1 MGCYPRLRQL
11 GVIGDASPALCEDVS
26 LLCLQ
31 STFAD
36 AQQSL
41 ARSGVRMSI
50 KRIDHISKMLSKLA
64 LKIRKENIEAAS
76 AKRPDEF
83 GKNLPFANK
92 RIAILLDGGRILTRI
107 PKEISGKRLTKKERR
122 QFDTEW
128 REPKLYVIYEFDSD
142 GKLVKGSRRY
152 CDGTIGSADDIVN
165 LLVAELK
172 INGARL
178 ASEVV
183 FLGDGAEWI
192 WNRIDGIC
200 EAAGI
205 AMENVTR
212 VLDYYHAAEH
222 LKVFVEAGWSKPEQV
237 SKHYSELKKILK
249 DDPEKLLV
257 KLHNKSRRGG
267 QILKREY
274 QYFNKNRGSINYR
287 MVRNRNLPIGS
298 GAVESAIRR
307 VVNLRLKSAGMFWKV
322 ENAEGFLHL
331 RCQLKSGNW
340 DRFYL
345 GVLEI
350 YASTA

>member
-1 MGCYPRLRQL
+1 MRRL
-11 GVIGDASPALCEDVS
+11 GVIDDASPALCEDVS

-41 ARSGVRMSI
+41 ARSGVKMSV
-50 KRIDHISKMLSKLA
+50 KRIDHIAKTLSKLA
-64 LKIRKENIEAAS
+64 LRIRKERTAAAS
-76 AKRPDEF
+76 AKRPEEF
-83 GKNLPFANK
+83 GETLPFTKK
-92 RIAILLDGGRILTRI
+92 RIAILFDGGRILTRI
-107 PKEISGKRLTKKERR
+107 PKTPSGKRLTKKERR

-128 REPKLYVIYEFDSD
+128 REPKLYVIYEFDAA

-152 CDGTIGSADDIVN
+152 CDGTIGSADDIVE

-205 AMENVTR
+205 APEKVTR
-212 VLDYYHAAEH
+212 ILDYYHAAEH
-222 LKVFVEAGWSKPEQV
+222 LKVFAETGWSKPDQARE
-237 SKHYSELKKILK
+237 HYSELKKLLM
-249 DDPEKLLV
+249 DDPSELLV
-257 KLHNKSRRGG
+257 KLRNKSRNGG

-274 QYFNKNRGSINYR
+274 RYSKKNRGSINYQTA
-287 MVRNRNLPIGS
+287 RNRNIPIGS

-340 DRFYL
+340 NRFYL
-345 GVLEI
+345 GLLEI
-350 YASTA
+350 YAATA